1 MKAVSLPDRSRL
13 LVGITA
19 SAILSGL
26 FLHSGF
32 GWFLG
37 FVAFVPWL
45 LVLNEQQTLVRTLLS
60 AYAMCV
66 AFTLAVFAWLGVAL
80 GNYIQIGGTVG
91 LIVLVLIAPLFQPQF
106 LAFALA
112 RKLVSQRSPLL
123 GIFAGAAAWV
133 GAEWLLPR
141 LLDDTISYGLYPSP
155 LIRQAADLGGSAGLT
170 FLLILSN
177 EGIAAAFARRAQG
190 IRTAIKP
197 LAFAALVPLLLT
209 IYGVFVLST
218 SRPSGQP
225 LRIALI
231 QSNLTHYEQQR
242 EEKGA
247 YEFVR
252 EVLDTHFAM
261 THEAVTK
268 QQADAVLWSETAYPT
283 TFGHPKSEAGRE
295 LDNEIQRFVNSA
307 GIPFVIG
314 TYDLDAEGEYNAAAF
329 IEPQS
334 GLLGFYRK
342 TRLFPMTEYV
352 PAWLDGPFFRRWFP
366 WTGTWKPGSGARVF
380 PLRLADGREIPVLA
394 SICLDDVDT
403 NLTVQGARM
412 GAQAILTMSND
423 SWFTEHEMGAEMH
436 HFVAAFRSIETRLPQ
451 FRVTTNGYSAVIDAN
466 GTVVDGSRLGERTLV
481 VANAPVGTPPKT
493 LMVILGNWVG
503 PTATAF
509 LAFLAALV
517 GIRRL
522 NAYRS
527 MNKAAAPV
535 SIALPTSVSLVS
547 RRVRFLIGL
556 LHAFARCGVIVLGV
570 TMLLDSTLTG
580 ITLTQIKIFVAAC
593 LIPEAL
599 ARLVRLIFSAQSRI
613 ENGTLVLTRWK
624 DRFEIPLAK
633 IAAVEPWRLPIPG
646 AGFALR
652 LSTGET
658 WQYDLTLANPAAFSE
673 ALAAAGSKLSALPP
687 STVSHFVEA
696 RMSNRPGLFD
706 HPIVKFMLLSCA
718 LAIPAFVLHQNIG
731 YGSAFGEYFAF
742 GLKAYLLAFAI
753 WWAAWAIGVVLIAA
767 TLRTG
772 IEIGTLLSVVLR
784 PAKTVEIRTWL
795 EGFGL
800 IALYVGTPT
809 WLIFRIFG
817 S

>member
-1 MKAVSLPDRSRL
+1 MKTVYRNPSRL
-13 LVGITA
+13 LVGIAA
-19 SAILSGL
+19 SAVLSGL

-45 LVLNEQQTLVRTLLS
+45 LLLDEEQTLRRTLLS

-66 AFTLAVFAWLGVAL
+66 AFTVAVFAWLGIAL
-80 GNYIQIGGTVG
+80 GNYVQVGGTTG
-91 LIVLVLIAPLFQPQF
+91 LIVLILAAPLFQPQF
-106 LAFALA
+106 FAFALA
-112 RKLVSQRSPLL
+112 RRLADRHGPLL
-123 GIFAGAAAWV
+123 RVFAGAAAWV
-133 GAEWLLPR
+133 ATEWLLPR
-141 LLDDTISYGLYPSP
+141 LLDDTISYGLYPS
-155 LIRQAADLGGSAGLT
+155 LLLRQAADLGGSAGLT
-170 FLLILSN
+170 FLILITN

-190 IRTAIKP
+190 MHAAFRP
-197 LAFAALVPLLLT
+197 LAFAALVPLLLAA
-209 IYGVFVLST
+209 YGIFILST
-218 SRPSGQP
+218 NRQPGQP

-242 EEKGA
+242 KEKGA

-252 EVLDTHFAM
+252 EVLNTHFAM

-283 TFGHPKSEAGRE
+283 TFGNPKSEAGRE

-307 GIPFVIG
+307 GVPFVIG
-314 TYDLDAEGEYNAAAF
+314 TYDLDADGEYNAAAF
-329 IEPQS
+329 VEPQS

-352 PAWLDGPFFRRWFP
+352 PAWVDGPFFRSLFP

-403 NLTVQGARM
+403 NLTVEGARM

-466 GTVVDGSRLGERTLV
+466 GTVIAGSRLGERTLV

-503 PTATAF
+503 PAATAF
-509 LAFLAALV
+509 LALLSAMV
-517 GIRRL
+517 GFRRL
-522 NAYRS
+522 KAYRIT
-527 MNKAAAPV
+527 NAATAPV
-535 SIALPTSVSLVS
+535 SIVLPTTVSLVS
-547 RRVRFLIGL
+547 RRVRFVLGG
-556 LHAFARCGVIVLGV
+556 LHASARCGVVVLGI

-580 ITLTQIKIFVAAC
+580 ITLTHIKIFVASC

-599 ARLVRLIFSAQSRI
+599 ALVIRLIFSAQSWI
-613 ENGTLVLTRWK
+613 ENGTLVLTRGK
-624 DRFEIPLAK
+624 DRFEIPLEK
-633 IAAVEPWRLPIPG
+633 IRAVEPWRLPIPG

-652 LSTGET
+652 LSTGES
-658 WQYDLTLANPAAFSE
+658 WQYDFTLANPAAFSG
-673 ALAAAGSKLSALPP
+673 ALAAAGSKLDAVPS
-687 STVSHFVEA
+687 STVSNFVEA
-696 RMSNRPGLFD
+696 RMANSRSVWD
-706 HPIVKFMLLSCA
+706 HPVTKFILLSCA
-718 LAIPAFVLHQNIG
+718 LAIPAFILHQNIG

-772 IEIGTLLSVVLR
+772 IEIATLLFVVVR
-784 PAKTVEIRTWL
+784 PARTAQIREWL

-800 IALYVGTPT
+800 VALYVGTPT
-809 WLIFRIFG
+809 WLLFRIFG